1 VPPRPDPVDTAK
13 RDTAPSVAVAPM
25 DKVRWYT
32 EVVHRGGT
40 QRWYTEVVHRGGTQ
54 RWYTEVVHSSVGLA
68 LTHTHTHTL
77 THTRAHTHTHTH
89 TPHSQ
94 AHAVSASNSAPLRQR
109 SPKANIELVKN
120 VHPPDYV
127 NAVPA
132 DEYDLVVIGSGV
144 AGLLSVMPFVHPPPV
159 SSRLE
164 SLTPV

>member
-1 VPPRPDPVDTAK
+1 
-13 RDTAPSVAVAPM
+13 
-25 DKVRWYT
+25 
-32 EVVHRGGT
+32 
-40 QRWYTEVVHRGGTQ
+40 
-54 RWYTEVVHSSVGLA
+54 
-68 LTHTHTHTL
+68 
-77 THTRAHTHTHTH
+77 
-89 TPHSQ
+89 
-94 AHAVSASNSAPLRQR
+94 
-109 SPKANIELVKN
+109 VKN